1 MTIFI
6 PWTSFDRDK
15 DELELLNENATKEEI
30 ISSSSAIVLFTSA
43 IHGRRKKEIS
53 RCHLTWVFRGVL
65 LDDWS
70 RAEESS
76 IWNSTAREQVINVN
90 ELFYCDKRATQPQNR
105 ERYHMIRGKTMMM
118 VMAVVTVSDDIEQRN
133 KKAVCIPNGKRDP

>member
-43 IHGRRKKEIS
+43 IHGRRIFIKGGK
-53 RCHLTWVFRGVL
+53 LT
-65 LDDWS
+65 
-70 RAEESS
+70 
-76 IWNSTAREQVINVN
+76 
-90 ELFYCDKRATQPQNR
+90 
-105 ERYHMIRGKTMMM
+105 
-118 VMAVVTVSDDIEQRN
+118 VVSFDFTVSVFFEGSYLMTGAGQRKVPYGTVPQEN
-133 KKAVCIPNGKRDP
+133 K